1 MLNALIRW
9 SLANRALV
17 LALTVAFLVWGGLA
31 ITELPV
37 DVLPDLTA
45 PTVTVV
51 VDHPS
56 VAPADMEQL
65 VTIPLETAMNGAP
78 GVRRVRSATAVGV
91 TIVWVDFEWGIETY
105 RARQTVA
112 ERANLAAPSLPP
124 GAGRPVLGPT
134 TSIMGE
140 VLFIALT
147 SDSHGSMELRTT
159 ADVALRRRL
168 LAVPGVAQV
177 VPIGGGRKQ
186 YQVLLAPER
195 LQARGVSLLDVQEA
209 LAAGSAR
216 TSAGFQTRG
225 GREYLIQG
233 MGRFANVEEIG
244 SAVVASRNSVPILV
258 RDLGEVRIGEALKRG
273 EGALNGKSA
282 VIIGVRKQPA
292 VNTLGLTSRIDAA
305 LDEVAASLP
314 SGMRIHRDVFRQAD
328 FIETAIRNLLTALAF
343 GGALVA
349 VAVILF
355 LANVRASLITLFA
368 IPFSLFAAFRGL
380 DALGLTINGMTLGGL
395 AIAIGELVDD
405 AVVDVENVFRRLRQ
419 NASRPVAD
427 RLSSLRVVYLASSE
441 IRRPIVFAT
450 LIVMLVFLPL
460 FYLEGVE
467 GSLLRPLG
475 FAYVTALLGSLVVAL
490 TVTPVLCSLMLPRAR
505 GIAAKHEPR
514 LIGLLKK
521 AYVPTLRWCLN
532 HSIAVIACSIGLLVA
547 AIACLG
553 SMGRSFLPAFNEG
566 SLSISAVSMPGTS
579 LEESDRHG
587 SALER
592 SLLTIPEVEL
602 TARRTGRAEL
612 DEHLQGVESAEID
625 VRLTLQD
632 RPIADVLSDVRDR
645 ASLIPGTNISIG
657 QPISHRIDHM
667 LSGTRSNV
675 AVKVFGDDL
684 RTLRALALQ
693 IEEVMQE
700 IPGVVDLARERQADI
715 PTVTARF
722 RRDALARHGLPAGT
736 AAKALETAFLG
747 NQVGTVLEG
756 LVSFPLV
763 VRFQIEGRE
772 RLDAIR
778 NTMIDTPSGARIPL
792 SAIAEIREDRSPNVI
807 TRESVQR
814 KIVVSCNVADGDL
827 RGVVENIRSRL
838 EQAVR
843 LPPGYRIEYGG
854 QFESEARATRRIMLL
869 SGLVIVGIFVL
880 LGSAFRSWGD
890 ATVVMANLP
899 LALIGGAVGAYLA
912 GGVISVASLI
922 GFITLFGIAVRN
934 GIMLVSHFRHLQEE
948 EGVTSFRDAV
958 LRGATERLVPIL
970 MTAVT
975 TGIALLPVAAGL
987 GETGSEFHAPLALVV
1002 TCGLVSSTMLNLV
1015 VIPAAYWRFRK
1026 PSAKSANANDS
1037 TSGLGD
1043 VPLALRPEG

>member
-17 LALTVAFLVWGGLA
+17 LALTAAFLVWGGLA

-45 PTVTVV
+45 PSVTVV
-51 VDHPS
+51 VEHPS

-112 ERANLAAPSLPP
+112 ERADLAASSLPP

-134 TSIMGE
+134 ASIMGE
-140 VLFIALT
+140 VLFVALT
-147 SDSHGSMELRTT
+147 SDRHDPIELRTT
-159 ADVALRRRL
+159 ADTVIRRRL

-186 YQVLLAPER
+186 FQVLLAPER
-195 LQARGVSLLDVQEA
+195 LRARGVSLSEVREA

-233 MGRFANVEEIG
+233 MGRFANLEEIG
-244 SAVVASRNSVPILV
+244 SAVVVSRNAVPVLV
-258 RDLGEVRIGEALKRG
+258 RDVGEVRVGEALKRG
-273 EGALNGKSA
+273 EGSLNGERA
-282 VIIGVRKQPA
+282 VVIGIRKQPA
-292 VNTLGLTSRIDAA
+292 VNTLGLTSQIDQA
-305 LDEVAASLP
+305 LDEIAASLP

-328 FIETAIRNLLTALAF
+328 FIETAIGNLLTALAF

-349 VAVILF
+349 IAVILF
-355 LANVRASLITLFA
+355 LANIRASLITLFA

-419 NASRPVAD
+419 NASLPAAD
-427 RLSSLRVVYLASSE
+427 REPALRVVYRASSE

-450 LIVMLVFLPL
+450 LIVMLVFVPL
-460 FYLEGVE
+460 LYLEGVE

-505 GIAAKHEPR
+505 AVAAASEPR
-514 LIGLLKK
+514 LIRLLKR
-521 AYVPTLRWCLN
+521 AYVPALRWCLD
-532 HSIAVIACSIGLLVA
+532 HTLGVVACSIILLGA
-547 AIACLG
+547 AALFLG

-587 SALER
+587 AALER
-592 SLLTIPEVEL
+592 SLLMVPEVAL

-625 VRLTLQD
+625 VRLALQD
-632 RPIADVLSDVRDR
+632 RPIADVVADVRDR

-684 RTLRALALQ
+684 QTLRALALQ
-693 IEEVMQE
+693 VENVMREV
-700 IPGVVDLARERQADI
+700 PGVVDLVRERQADI

-722 RRDALARHGLPAGT
+722 RRAALARHGLPAGT

-756 LVSFPLV
+756 MIAFPLV
-763 VRFQIEGRE
+763 VRLQIEGRDHM
-772 RLDAIR
+772 DAIR

-807 TRESVQR
+807 SRESVQR
-814 KIVVSCNVADGDL
+814 KIVVSCNIAGGDL
-827 RGVVENIRSRL
+827 RGVVDDIRSRL
-838 EQAVR
+838 GQSVQ

-890 ATVVMANLP
+890 AAVVMGNLP
-899 LALIGGAVGAYLA
+899 FALIGGAVGAYLA

-948 EGVTSFRDAV
+948 EGVASFREAV
-958 LRGATERLVPIL
+958 LRGATERLAPIL

-1002 TCGLVSSTMLNLV
+1002 TCGLVSSTLMNLLV
-1015 VIPAAYWRFRK
+1015 VPAAYWRFRK
-1026 PSAKSANANDS
+1026 PRASSQQAF
-1037 TSGLGD
+1037 GML
-1043 VPLALRPEG
+1043 P

>member
-9 SLANRALV
+9 SLDNRALV
-17 LALTVAFLVWGGLA
+17 LALTVAFVVWGGLA
-31 ITELPV
+31 IAELPV
-37 DVLPDLTA
+37 DVLPDFTA
-45 PTVTVV
+45 PSVTVV
-51 VDHPS
+51 VEHPS

-65 VTIPLETAMNGAP
+65 VTIPLETALNGAP

-105 RARQTVA
+105 RARQMVA

-124 GAGRPVLGPT
+124 AAGRPVLGPT

-147 SDSHGSMELRTT
+147 SDSHDATELRTT
-159 ADVALRRRL
+159 ADTVIRRRL

-186 YQVLLAPER
+186 FQVLLAPER
-195 LQARGVSLLDVQEA
+195 LQARGVSLSEVQQA
-209 LAAGSAR
+209 LSAGSAR
-216 TSAGFQTRG
+216 TSAGFQSRG

-233 MGRFANVEEIG
+233 MGRFANLEEIG
-244 SAVVASRNSVPILV
+244 SAVVVSRNSVPVLI
-258 RDLGEVRIGEALKRG
+258 RDVGEVRVGEAFKRG
-273 EGALNGKSA
+273 EGALNGERA
-282 VIIGVRKQPA
+282 VVIGVRKQPA
-292 VNTLGLTSRIDAA
+292 VNTLALTNQIDQA
-305 LDEVAASLP
+305 LDEIAASLP
-314 SGMRIHRDVFRQAD
+314 SGMRIHRDVFRQSD
-328 FIETAIRNLLTALAF
+328 FIETAISNLLTALAY

-349 VAVILF
+349 IAVILF
-355 LANVRASLITLFA
+355 LGNIRASLITLFA
-368 IPFSLFAAFRGL
+368 IPFSLLAAFRGL

-419 NASRPVAD
+419 NSSRPVAD
-427 RLSSLRVVYLASSE
+427 RESALRVVYRASSE

-460 FYLEGVE
+460 LYLEGVE

-475 FAYVTALLGSLVVAL
+475 FAYITALLGSLVVAL
-490 TVTPVLCSLMLPRAR
+490 TVTPVLCSIMLPRTRAVT
-505 GIAAKHEPR
+505 AAGEPR
-514 LIGLLKK
+514 LIRLLKQ
-521 AYVPTLRWCLN
+521 AYAPALRWCLD
-532 HSIAVIACSIGLLVA
+532 HTHAVVVCSIVLLFA
-547 AIACLG
+547 AMLFLG

-566 SLSISAVSMPGTS
+566 SLSISTVSMPGTS

-592 SLLTIPEVEL
+592 SLLTVPEVEL

-625 VRLTLQD
+625 VRLELGD
-632 RPIADVLSDVRDR
+632 RPVADVLGDVRSR

-684 RTLRALALQ
+684 QTLRALALQ
-693 IEEVMQE
+693 VESVMREV
-700 IPGVVDLARERQADI
+700 PGVVDLVRERQADI

-736 AAKALETAFLG
+736 AARALETAFLG

-756 LVSFPLV
+756 LIAFPLV
-763 VRFQIEGRE
+763 VRFQIEGRDQ
-772 RLDAIR
+772 LDAIR

-792 SAIAEIREDRSPNVI
+792 AAIAEIREDRSPNVI

-814 KIVVSCNVADGDL
+814 KIVVSCNVAGGDL
-827 RGVVENIRSRL
+827 RGVVENIRSQL
-838 EQAVR
+838 AQAVQ

-890 ATVVMANLP
+890 AAIVMGNLP
-899 LALIGGAVGAYLA
+899 FALIGGAVGAHLA

-934 GIMLVSHFRHLQEE
+934 GIMLVSHIRHLQEQ
-948 EGVTSFRDAV
+948 EGVRSFREAV

-1002 TCGLVSSTMLNLV
+1002 TCGLVSSTLLNLLV
-1015 VIPAAYWRFRK
+1015 VPAAYWRFRK
-1026 PSAKSANANDS
+1026 PLVSSQQA
-1037 TSGLGD
+1037 LGSL
-1043 VPLALRPEG
+1043 P